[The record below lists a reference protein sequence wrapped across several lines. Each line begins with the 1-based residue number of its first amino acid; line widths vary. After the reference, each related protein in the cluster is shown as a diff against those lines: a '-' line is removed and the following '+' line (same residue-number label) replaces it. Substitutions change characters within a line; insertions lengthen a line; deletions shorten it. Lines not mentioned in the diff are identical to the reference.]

1 MIRRGGAYYY
11 RRGTPKSLRRILG
24 KREILVR
31 LKTSD
36 KDVAKAHLHREA
48 LQADTHRQD
57 VREVDGVLGRR
68 HSPGDSRGRLGDGQV
83 EDEGGDGAQDRREPR
98 GDRSTNEGGRGGR
111 GADT

>member
-11 RRGTPKSLRRILG
+11 GRGIPKSLRRILG

-48 LQADTHRQD
+48 LQAEPAAKTCARLMAFF
-57 VREVDGVLGRR
+57 GVAIPLAIHEETR
-68 HSPGDSRGRLGDGQV
+68 
-83 EDEGGDGAQDRREPR
+83 
-98 GDRSTNEGGRGGR
+98 
-111 GADT
+111 